1 MMRKILVFF
10 VILSLIIS
18 GCELLDLFS
27 SKIKESD
34 PYDENCNLKES
45 YHKEWKKYSDFDYR
59 IEANERSYEAKQYYN
74 AVNDIAKKSGEIYSY
89 ERDMAIEEVMKK
101 ELIAYKQ
108 AIVTNH
114 KKNLL
119 KSFARLSFYTA
130 DTVWQHA
137 VAGKQYGKLLTGP
150 AKNGV
155 ELAGEAMKLI
165 NSYAGSNSSLAL
177 DTTKIEG
184 QLNDV
189 SRAGWMEGIASMGD
203 PKKVSQEMVKKGIRY
218 AMGVPE
224 SKLSAAD
231 FEILKNTHGKIDEIN
246 SMIADADDRINK
258 LLWKKR
264 ALEQDVIHLESS
276 LFDFEYDEKDRVDGM
291 LIGECKQKLERQKK

>member
-1 MMRKILVFF
+1 MMRKIFVFL

-45 YHKEWKKYSDFDYR
+45 YHAEWKKYSDFDYLL
-59 IEANERSYEAKQYYN
+59 EPESRSYEAQQYYE
-74 AVNDIAKKSGEIYSY
+74 AVNKITKKSAEVYEF
-89 ERDMAIEEVMKK
+89 ERDMAIEEAMKK

-137 VAGKQYGKLLTGP
+137 LAGKQYGKLLTGP
-150 AKNGV
+150 AKSGV

-165 NSYAGSNSSLAL
+165 NSYAGSNSSLKL
-177 DTTKIEG
+177 DTTTVQG
-184 QLNDV
+184 QVNDV
-189 SRAGWMEGIASMGD
+189 ARAGWMETIASMGN
-203 PKKVSQEMVKKGIRY
+203 PAKVATEMVKKGTRY

-224 SKLSAAD
+224 SKLSDED
-231 FEILKNTHGKIDEIN
+231 FEILKNTHGKINEIN
-246 SMIADADDRINK
+246 SMIADADARILKK
-258 LLWKKR
+258 LWEKR
-264 ALEQDVIHLESS
+264 ALEQEIIHLKSS
-276 LFDFEYDEKDRVDGM
+276 LFDLEYNEKDRVDAM

>member
-1 MMRKILVFF
+1 M
-10 VILSLIIS
+10 S

-59 IEANERSYEAKQYYN
+59 IEAGERSYEAQKYYN
-74 AVNDIAKKSGEIYSY
+74 AVNDITKKSAKIYEL
-89 ERDMAIEEVMKK
+89 ERDMAIEETMKK
-101 ELIAYKQ
+101 ELIVYKT
-108 AIVTNH
+108 AIVSNH

-150 AKNGV
+150 LNSGV
-155 ELAGEAMKLI
+155 KLAGEAMKLI
-165 NSYAGSNSSLAL
+165 NSYAGANSSLKL
-177 DTTKIEG
+177 DTTKVEG
-184 QLNDV
+184 QINDV
-189 SRAGWMEGIASMGD
+189 ARAGWMETISSMGN
-203 PKKVSQEMVKKGIRY
+203 PTKVAEAMVKKGTRY

-224 SKLSAAD
+224 SKLSDKD
-231 FEILKNTHGKIDEIN
+231 FEILKNAHGKINEIN
-246 SMIADADDRINK
+246 SMIADADSRILKK
-258 LLWKKR
+258 LWGKR
-264 ALEQDVIHLESS
+264 ALEQEVIHLKSS
-276 LFDFEYDEKDRVDGM
+276 LFDLEYDEKDRVDGM
-291 LIGECKQKLERQKK
+291 LIGECENKLERQKK